1 MSCILTGG
9 MKVLGISSLL
19 FTDYR
24 TGCIIKVL
32 LVSAVL
38 TAAGHLVTCGLVLE
52 HRFFQVL
59 GFMAYAVVCL
69 CLTKHQPP
77 VTNRSRDQENDFY
90 EQFNPEPP
98 DQPRYVLH
106 DPRVCPAA

>member
-1 MSCILTGG
+1 MMHSLLYLNCFGVKPNRIVKSRKRHRTLYYSYIDSFLGFGLSQSYHALLVPVIIQGVGMSCILTGG

-38 TAAGHLVTCGLVLE
+38 TAAGKL
-52 HRFFQVL
+52 
-59 GFMAYAVVCL
+59 
-69 CLTKHQPP
+69 
-77 VTNRSRDQENDFY
+77 
-90 EQFNPEPP
+90 
-98 DQPRYVLH
+98 
-106 DPRVCPAA
+106 